1 MTRDA
6 RRMPQFSLRALLLL
20 VSASAVLLASWR
32 AFGPT
37 AAISVLMAA
46 LLAILIAARNGSWKR
61 AYLLACLAVYG
72 PFIVMATYTLLYVSC
87 SHCKSAAWMVL
98 PYGPGLVP
106 VEVARRWLDLP
117 RPSDTLWFAVA
128 LFVSGAMVIG
138 LAWLIRRR
146 SWWWR
151 ALSAAAALTYGTF
164 AAIGILAAIRA

>member
-1 MTRDA
+1 MTRTA

-32 AFGPT
+32 AFGQIV
-37 AAISVLMAA
+37 AIG
-46 LLAILIAARNGSWKR
+46 ILIAVLFAIPIAATKGSWKR

-72 PFIVMATYTLLYVSC
+72 PFIAMATYTLLYVSC
-87 SHCKSAAWMVL
+87 SHCKAAAWIML
-98 PYGPGLVP
+98 PCGPGLVP
-106 VEVARRWLDLP
+106 VEIARRWLDLP

-151 ALSAAAALTYGTF
+151 ALSAAAAMTYGTF